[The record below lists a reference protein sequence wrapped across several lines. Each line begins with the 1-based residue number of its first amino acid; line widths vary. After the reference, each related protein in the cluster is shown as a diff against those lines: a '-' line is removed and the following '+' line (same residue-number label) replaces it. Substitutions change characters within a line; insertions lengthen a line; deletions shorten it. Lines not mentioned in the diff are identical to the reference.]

1 MSAKPFYPQYCS
13 KCMLPIVVSWP
24 PTEHKCEPPQ
34 DLSWALPP
42 DTIQIP
48 LAEYEKLKADA
59 ERLKQALEN
68 VQSEIRSVAGTL
80 MDSVFSHQTQGGWL
94 HQEALVLE
102 RCLIAIDA
110 AIKQE
115 GGA

>member
-1 MSAKPFYPQYCS
+1 MTLHDSFGGAYSYLRNIRSRK
-13 KCMLPIVVSWP
+13 M
-24 PTEHKCEPPQ
+24 T
-34 DLSWALPP
+34 
-42 DTIQIP
+42 TIQIP

-94 HQEALVLE
+94 HQEALALE

-115 GGA
+115 VGA